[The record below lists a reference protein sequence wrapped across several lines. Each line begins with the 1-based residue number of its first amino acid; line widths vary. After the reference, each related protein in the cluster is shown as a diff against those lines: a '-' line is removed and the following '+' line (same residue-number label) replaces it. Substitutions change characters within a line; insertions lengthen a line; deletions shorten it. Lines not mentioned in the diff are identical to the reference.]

1 MKKSKRTTLA
11 AVAALTVSLLLLLC
25 ACADAPAQKQKP
37 ADTGTAAEP
46 PKTTGE
52 IKPPPS
58 QPETAPAA
66 SEPAPTEQQTVPAE
80 SEGEKFSIVVHEP
93 ENGDYSYLRCDVY
106 LGDTL
111 FTTQYGCPDEGDDF
125 THFDCTPEV
134 FQGIEGDHS
143 LSEFRAELFVGKNG
157 YSKEEAL
164 MQAMMGNVGDSVPL
178 STLQFTPEFGRQYE
192 YRLVPEGESYSLEKV
207 D

>member
-1 MKKSKRTTLA
+1 MKKPKRTTLA
-11 AVAALTVSLLLLLC
+11 ALAALTVSLLLLLC
-25 ACADAPAQKQKP
+25 ACADTPAPKQTP
-37 ADTGTAAEP
+37 ADTGKAAAP
-46 PKTTGE
+46 PQTTGE
-52 IKPPPS
+52 IKTPTS
-58 QPETAPAA
+58 QPETVPAQT
-66 SEPAPTEQQTVPAE
+66 EPAPSEQQPLPTE
-80 SEGEKFSIVVHEP
+80 SDDEKFSIVVHEP
-93 ENGDYSYLRCDVY
+93 EDGDYSYLRCDVY

-125 THFDCTPEV
+125 THFDCTPDV
-134 FQGIEGDHS
+134 FQGIEGEHS
-143 LSEFRAELFVGKNG
+143 LSEFRAELYVGKNG

-164 MQAMMGNVGDSVPL
+164 MQAMMGNAGDSVLL